1 MKVITS
7 NPVYVNKIRVAGEQD
22 WLYVDGSS
30 DKATILAFQ
39 KYANSKGWSPKL
51 VEDGKWGAKT
61 QAAAGI
67 WGITFDSGT
76 TSVIPSVA
84 PPVIPSV
91 VPLVVPPGAT
101 PTVTQVA
108 EAKKKGFTW
117 DALAGGFVKAK
128 ESGLLDTVLGL
139 FGKGSAT
146 PPVSTAAPYIPV
158 TTPVEEKPKM
168 STGVKI
174 ALIGGGVLVVGV
186 LIFALTRKK

>member
-67 WGITFDSGT
+67 WGVTFDSGT
-76 TSVIPSVA
+76 

-91 VPLVVPPGAT
+91 VPPVIPPGAT

-117 DALAGGFVKAK
+117 DALAGGFVKTK

-146 PPVSTAAPYIPV
+146 PPVSTAAPYISV